1 MPIGIEKIEKEIS
14 EDCGLLGLM
23 QKSEILGILILS
35 SSLV

>member
-14 EDCGLLGLM
+14 EDYGLLGLM
-23 QKSEILGILILS
+23 PKSEILGIPILS